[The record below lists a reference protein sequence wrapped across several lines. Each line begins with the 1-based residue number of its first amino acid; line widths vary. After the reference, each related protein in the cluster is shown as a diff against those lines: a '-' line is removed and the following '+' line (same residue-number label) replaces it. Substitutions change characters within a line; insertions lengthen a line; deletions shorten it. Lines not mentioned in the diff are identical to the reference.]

1 RNIVPQY
8 TNNFNILSRE
18 LLEVDQKAKAKDVV
32 NKCLEVLPKQV
43 LSMNQAIDY
52 YFISD
57 TLYEVNEK
65 NKANELMKRN
75 GDYIIEQL
83 NYNLAIA
90 KDKPNVID
98 ERNIRLGMGLLNAML
113 DNSKKYKQMDMEKYL
128 GNQYAMLER
137 KITAISQ

>member
-1 RNIVPQY
+1 
-8 TNNFNILSRE
+8 
-18 LLEVDQKAKAKDVV
+18 
-32 NKCLEVLPKQV
+32 
-43 LSMNQAIDY
+43 
-52 YFISD
+52 
-57 TLYEVNEK
+57 
-65 NKANELMKRN
+65 MKRN

-137 KITAISQ
+137 KIAAISQ